1 MSFPRKDDGGTDGRE
16 RPIAL
21 AQPVTSATD
30 HRFTILATTLVD
42 SGSTVDDL
50 LVEELIGTESLVLRL
65 DGDLADDRVFPAV
78 DLGQSGTRHEAELVG
93 DQEHAVLEKL
103 RRGLTAERGA
113 GMPGLLDRL
122 RKTQTNYEL
131 LSAAQ
136 RSS

>member
-1 MSFPRKDDGGTDGRE
+1 MDT
-16 RPIAL
+16 
-21 AQPVTSATD
+21 
-30 HRFTILATTLVD
+30 
-42 SGSTVDDL
+42 GSTVDEL
-50 LVEELIGTESLVLRL
+50 LIEELTGTESLVLWL
-65 DGDLADDRVFPAV
+65 DGDLADERVFPAV
-78 DLGQSGTRHEAELVG
+78 DLVRSGTRHEAELVG

-113 GMPGLLDRL
+113 GLTGLLDRM